1 MAPYINHSDV
11 SPQPLQLSPHI
22 TSYLKR
28 QEEEMMKKFQEQLN
42 EKTQLLKT
50 ELKNQRSSLETLKK
64 QLQERNN
71 SKPQVRDQFHASGKR
86 ETSKGPGQPPRG

>member
-1 MAPYINHSDV
+1 VAPYINHSDV

-22 TSYLKR
+22 TSYLKS
-28 QEEEMMKKFQEQLN
+28 QEEMMKKFQEQLN
-42 EKTQLLKT
+42 EKIQLLNT
-50 ELKNQRSSLETLKK
+50 ELEKQRSSLETLKE